1 MSQNNTPSDTED
13 FWEIQIDGGDPTSG
27 FLEKSYETREEAV
40 KVLKEN
46 FAEEIQNPDIEIKLY
61 CGSYCE
67 YYDEE
72 EFVPFWEIQLDDGE
86 GNDDF
91 EDEHFETREE
101 AVQFLKENFAEEIQN
116 PDIEITLHYHKYSS
130 GGDWEVY
137 EEEEEE
143 DEELCKNCDS
153 TYEGKKEPFCIM
165 GHKNCGKGLPHITTL
180 YEEEEEEDFAEE
192 ILKRQLMKKRLE
204 EEEDKNW
211 EGRGGGICMRKV
223 INCDP

>member
-40 KVLKEN
+40 KV
-46 FAEEIQNPDIEIKLY
+46 
-61 CGSYCE
+61 
-67 YYDEE
+67 
-72 EFVPFWEIQLDDGE
+72 
-86 GNDDF
+86 
-91 EDEHFETREE
+91 
-101 AVQFLKENFAEEIQN
+101 LKENFAEEIQN

>member
-1 MSQNNTPSDTED
+1 MSIKQSYTDSQPNMSQNNTPNDTED
-13 FWEIQIDGGDPTSG
+13 FWEIQIDEEGDPTSG
-27 FLEKSYETREEAV
+27 FLEKSYESREEAV

-46 FAEEIQNPDIEIKLY
+46 FQEKIQNPDIEIKLY

-67 YYDEE
+67 YYDEEEE

-116 PDIEITLHYHKYSS
+116 PDIEITLHHHKYSS

-143 DEELCKNCDS
+143 EDDNIKQYRKEIEEGC
-153 TYEGKKEPFCIM
+153 P
-165 GHKNCGKGLPHITTL
+165 KGYKTIWSA
-180 YEEEEEEDFAEE
+180 YGYKYVEEDT
-192 ILKRQLMKKRLE
+192 
-204 EEEDKNW
+204 
-211 EGRGGGICMRKV
+211 
-223 INCDP
+223 DP